1 MKALEGGLKSLKIAL
16 KKQYLKPWNWLG
28 ALWSLVAIKSVSKKF
43 DYRNN
48 AGAMVLGLQKVAFKT
63 HGSADKKQFYSSIRM
78 MYEVIKKNVID
89 KIKKEVACE

>member
-1 MKALEGGLKSLKIAL
+1 
-16 KKQYLKPWNWLG
+16 
-28 ALWSLVAIKSVSKKF
+28 
-43 DYRNN
+43 
-48 AGAMVLGLQKVAFKT
+48 MVLGLQKVAFKT